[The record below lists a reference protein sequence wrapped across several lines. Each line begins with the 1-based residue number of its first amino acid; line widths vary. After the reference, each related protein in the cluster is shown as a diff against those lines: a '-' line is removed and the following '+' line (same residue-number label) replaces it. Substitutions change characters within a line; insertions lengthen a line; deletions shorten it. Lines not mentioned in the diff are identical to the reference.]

1 MSPLAR
7 DLRYTL
13 RGIVARPLIPTV
25 IVVTLALGIG
35 ANTAI
40 FSVVDAVLLHPLRVP
55 WVNEL
60 VVLQDDFSGLNLHH
74 TQISPGEA
82 EDLFARTDLFQ
93 SATAFAGGTL
103 NLTGSGEPR
112 RLASVATLGDFFAVF
127 GARPYLGHLY
137 RPEDSRNGNDRVAV
151 LSYAFWKDLTGGDPR
166 IIGTTIRLN
175 DEAYEVVGVLTPE
188 FRYPH
193 RAQLW
198 VPMPLSPEM
207 LAPTQRGSLSVT
219 AVARL
224 RPGITARQRHD
235 QLAREAAHWHER
247 YGAAGYN
254 PASGQTLVSEP
265 FVQYLAGELRPI
277 LLVLAGA
284 AVLVLLIACVNV
296 AGLQLVRGEGRTREL
311 TIRAALGADRR
322 RLVQQLF
329 AESLVLAAAGGVAGI
344 GLGAVVIRLI
354 TRSDVARFAMLRDAR
369 LDPTVLAFTAVVTI
383 IAALLF
389 GTLPARRAGHVSTS
403 DVLKEAAGRG
413 LLAGPG
419 RRRFLHGATIA
430 QVALAL
436 VLLLGSGLAIR
447 SLVSLLDTD
456 PGFRPAQV
464 MTMQLS
470 LDQAR
475 YPTPASRLAFQD
487 ALLQRLRATPGIQ
500 SAATAFGMP
509 FTDLGTSSP
518 FRIVGRPATS
528 EGQRPHANV
537 WYVGGDYFRTM
548 GIPLRAG
555 RAFTSADVDGA
566 ERVAIIDEALA
577 TQFFPGENPIG
588 HQIDRHG
595 TATIVGVVGSVK
607 KSDLTAPEKAAI
619 YYPYAQAGGQT
630 RSTSVAVR
638 STLPASAVAG
648 LMRAAVRAIDR
659 DLPVYDVVPMR
670 ERVDRSLGTRRLAM
684 VVLTSFAALA
694 LLLALLGI
702 YGMLSYGISQR
713 RHEIGIRLALGATPR
728 DVVRL
733 VVRNGLALVAVGIAV
748 GIVVFL
754 GAGRAMA
761 TILYGVGTRD
771 PLTIVAGVVLIIA
784 AALAASW
791 IPARRA
797 ARVDPIETLRAE

>member
-1 MSPLAR
+1 MSELAR
-7 DLRYTL
+7 DLRQAI
-13 RGIVARPLIPTV
+13 RGIVARPLVATV
-25 IVVTLALGIG
+25 IVITLALGIG

-93 SATAFAGGTL
+93 AATAFGGGTL
-103 NLTGSGEPR
+103 NLTGRGEPR
-112 RLASVATLGDFFAVF
+112 RLAAVTTLGDFFTVF

-137 RPEDSRNGNDRVAV
+137 RAEDSRNGDYRVAV

-166 IIGTTIRLN
+166 IIGTTLRLN
-175 DEAYEVVGVLTPE
+175 DEAYEVVGVLAPE

-198 VPMPLSPEM
+198 IPMPLSPEM
-207 LAPTQRGSLSVT
+207 LAPAQRGSLSVT
-219 AVARL
+219 AIARP
-224 RPGITARQRHD
+224 RPEITARQLHD
-235 QLAREAAHWHER
+235 QLAREAAQWHAR
-247 YGAAGYN
+247 YGATGYT

-284 AVLVLLIACVNV
+284 VVFVLLIACVNV
-296 AGLQLVRGEGRTREL
+296 AGLQLVRGEGRTKEL

-322 RLVQQLF
+322 QLVQQLF
-329 AESLVLAAAGGVAGI
+329 AESLVLAAAGGLAGI
-344 GLGAVVIRLI
+344 GVGAVVIRLI
-354 TRSDVARFAMLRDAR
+354 ARSEAGQFAMLHDAR

-383 IAALLF
+383 VAALLF
-389 GTLPARRAGHVSTS
+389 GTLPALRAARVNAS
-403 DVLKEAAGRG
+403 DALKDAAGRG
-413 LLAGPG
+413 LSAGPG
-419 RRRFLHGATIA
+419 RRGFLQGAAVA

-447 SLVSLLDTD
+447 SLAKLLDTD

-487 ALLQRLRATPGIQ
+487 ALLERLRATPGIQ
-500 SAATAFGMP
+500 SAGTAFGMP

-518 FRIVGRPATS
+518 FRVVGQPATAD
-528 EGQRPHANV
+528 GQRPHANL
-537 WYVGGDYFRTM
+537 WYVGGDYFRTL

-555 RAFTSADVDGA
+555 RVFTNADVDGA

-577 TQFFPGENPIG
+577 KQFFPGENPIG
-588 HQIDRHG
+588 RQIDQRG

-638 STLPASAVAG
+638 STLPASAVAE
-648 LMRAAVRAIDR
+648 LMRAAVRDIDR
-659 DLPVYDVVPMR
+659 DLPVYDVVPMQ

-684 VVLTSFAALA
+684 VVLTSFAALS

-702 YGMLSYGISQR
+702 YGMLSYGVSQR

-728 DVVRL
+728 AVVRL
-733 VVRNGLALVAVGIAV
+733 VVRNGLTFVAAGVAVGIAV
-748 GIVVFL
+748 FL
-754 GAGRAMA
+754 GVGRAMA
-761 TILYGVGTRD
+761 AMLYGVGTRD
-771 PLTIVAGVVLIIA
+771 PLTIVVGVVLLVA
-784 AALAASW
+784 AALVASW
-791 IPARRA
+791 IPAWRA
-797 ARVDPIETLRAE
+797 ARVDPIEALRSE